1 MSSEL
6 FEKEFINGVIEY
18 GGRPICK
25 IGKIQ
30 ITKLSLE
37 KEGIQHIF
45 MDKIYQNNDENEH
58 MEIDEDL
65 INIFEKGDIFN
76 VNCYEEDMGV
86 YYTCK
91 FTERPPKGYFRLSA
105 RII

>member
-6 FEKEFINGVIEY
+6 FEKEYINGVIEY

-25 IGKIQ
+25 VNKIQ

-45 MDKIYQNNDENEH
+45 MDKVYQNNDENEH
-58 MEIDEDL
+58 REIDEEL
-65 INIFEKGDIFN
+65 IDIFNKEDTFN
-76 VNCYEEDMGV
+76 VNCYDGDVSE
-86 YYTCK
+86 YYSCK
-91 FTERPPKGYFRLSA
+91 FSEKPSKGFCRISA